1 MNRSEIKSIIESI
14 MFAYGEPISIKE
26 LKQAINE
33 DLSPKEI
40 EYMLNLLKYEYEEQN
55 RGIQIIKLEDI
66 YSNILQN
73 GVEPIE
79 ISKPF
84 LMKNGFVL
92 KKLLVTFDE
101 DKFDKFVYLNDGFT
115 IELYIPEKNACL
127 NVARLIIHK
136 NNTGNMID
144 VKLNYVH
151 ELQQAFRMCNLQY
164 VADNFKI

>member
-1 MNRSEIKSIIESI
+1 MYALNDIVLYK
-14 MFAYGEPISIKE
+14 GEPKRIVS
-26 LKQAINE
+26 LSNE
-33 DLSPKEI
+33 YVET
-40 EYMLNLLKYEYEEQN
+40 Y
-55 RGIQIIKLEDI
+55 IKLEDI
-66 YSNILQN
+66 YFNILQN

-79 ISKPF
+79 ISKSF
-84 LMKNGFVL
+84 LMKNGFDL

-101 DKFDKFVYLNDGFT
+101 DKFAKFVYLNDGFV
-115 IELYIPEKNACL
+115 IELYISEKNDGL
-127 NVARLIIHK
+127 NVARLVIHK

>member
-1 MNRSEIKSIIESI
+1 MYALNDIVLYK
-14 MFAYGEPISIKE
+14 GEPKRIVS
-26 LKQAINE
+26 LSNE
-33 DLSPKEI
+33 YVET
-40 EYMLNLLKYEYEEQN
+40 Y
-55 RGIQIIKLEDI
+55 IKLEDI
-66 YSNILQN
+66 YFNILQN

-84 LMKNGFVL
+84 LLKNGFVL

-101 DKFDKFVYLNDGFT
+101 DKFAKFVYLNDGFA
-115 IELYIPEKNACL
+115 IELYISEKDDDL

-136 NNTGNMID
+136 NGVGNMID

>member
-1 MNRSEIKSIIESI
+1 MYALNDIVLYK
-14 MFAYGEPISIKE
+14 GEPKRIVS
-26 LKQAINE
+26 LSNE
-33 DLSPKEI
+33 YVET
-40 EYMLNLLKYEYEEQN
+40 Y
-55 RGIQIIKLEDI
+55 IKLEDI

-101 DKFDKFVYLNDGFT
+101 DKFAKFVYLNDGFV
-115 IELYIPEKNACL
+115 IELYISEKNDGL
-127 NVARLIIHK
+127 NVARLVIHK

>member
-1 MNRSEIKSIIESI
+1 MYALNDIVLYK
-14 MFAYGEPISIKE
+14 GEPKRIVS
-26 LKQAINE
+26 LSNE
-33 DLSPKEI
+33 YVET
-40 EYMLNLLKYEYEEQN
+40 Y
-55 RGIQIIKLEDI
+55 IKLEDI
-66 YSNILQN
+66 YFNILQN

-101 DKFDKFVYLNDGFT
+101 DKFAKFVYLNDGFV
-115 IELYIPEKNACL
+115 IELYISEKNDGL
-127 NVARLIIHK
+127 NVARLVIHK

-164 VADNFKI
+164 IADNFKI

>member
-1 MNRSEIKSIIESI
+1 MYALNDIVLYK
-14 MFAYGEPISIKE
+14 GEPKRIVS
-26 LKQAINE
+26 LSNE
-33 DLSPKEI
+33 YVET
-40 EYMLNLLKYEYEEQN
+40 Y
-55 RGIQIIKLEDI
+55 IKLEDI
-66 YSNILQN
+66 YFNILQN

-79 ISKPF
+79 ISNSF
-84 LMKNGFVL
+84 LLKNGFVL

-101 DKFDKFVYLNDGFT
+101 DKFDKFVYVYLNDGFV
-115 IELYIPEKNACL
+115 IELYISEKDADL

-136 NNTGNMID
+136 NGTGNMID

>member
-1 MNRSEIKSIIESI
+1 MYALNDIIL
-14 MFAYGEPISIKE
+14 YKGEPKRIVS
-26 LKQAINE
+26 LSNE
-33 DLSPKEI
+33 YVET
-40 EYMLNLLKYEYEEQN
+40 Y
-55 RGIQIIKLEDI
+55 IKLEDI

-73 GVEPIE
+73 GIEPIE

-101 DKFDKFVYLNDGFT
+101 DKFAKFVYLNDGFV
-115 IELYIPEKNACL
+115 IELYISEKNDGL
-127 NVARLIIHK
+127 NVARLVIHK
-136 NNTGNMID
+136 NGTGNMID

>member
-1 MNRSEIKSIIESI
+1 MYALNDIVLYK
-14 MFAYGEPISIKE
+14 GEPKRIVS
-26 LKQAINE
+26 LSNE
-33 DLSPKEI
+33 YVET
-40 EYMLNLLKYEYEEQN
+40 Y
-55 RGIQIIKLEDI
+55 IKLEDI

-84 LMKNGFVL
+84 LMKNNFVL
-92 KKLLVTFDE
+92 KKLLVTFDK
-101 DKFDKFVYLNDGFT
+101 DKFDKFVYLKFVYLNDGFT
-115 IELYIPEKNACL
+115 IKLYISEKNDGL
-127 NVARLIIHK
+127 NVARLVIHK
-136 NNTGNMID
+136 NGTGNMID

>member
-1 MNRSEIKSIIESI
+1 MYALNDIVLYK
-14 MFAYGEPISIKE
+14 GEPKRIVS
-26 LKQAINE
+26 LSNE
-33 DLSPKEI
+33 YVET
-40 EYMLNLLKYEYEEQN
+40 Y
-55 RGIQIIKLEDI
+55 IKLEDI
-66 YSNILQN
+66 YFNILQN

-101 DKFDKFVYLNDGFT
+101 DKFAKFVYLNDGFV
-115 IELYIPEKNACL
+115 IELYISEKDVDL
-127 NVARLIIHK
+127 NVARLVIHK

-164 VADNFKI
+164 IADNFKI

>member
-1 MNRSEIKSIIESI
+1 MYALNDIVLYK
-14 MFAYGEPISIKE
+14 GEPKRIVS
-26 LKQAINE
+26 LSNE
-33 DLSPKEI
+33 YVET
-40 EYMLNLLKYEYEEQN
+40 Y
-55 RGIQIIKLEDI
+55 IKLEDI

-101 DKFDKFVYLNDGFT
+101 DKFAKFVYLNDGFA
-115 IELYIPEKNACL
+115 IELYISEKNDGL
-127 NVARLIIHK
+127 NVTRLVIHK
-136 NNTGNMID
+136 NGTGNMID

>member
-1 MNRSEIKSIIESI
+1 MYALNDIVLYK
-14 MFAYGEPISIKE
+14 GEPKRIVS
-26 LKQAINE
+26 LSNE
-33 DLSPKEI
+33 YVET
-40 EYMLNLLKYEYEEQN
+40 Y
-55 RGIQIIKLEDI
+55 IKLEDI

-115 IELYIPEKNACL
+115 IKLYISEKNDGL
-127 NVARLIIHK
+127 NVARLVIHK
-136 NNTGNMID
+136 NGTGNMID

-164 VADNFKI
+164 IADNFKI

>member
-1 MNRSEIKSIIESI
+1 MYALNDIVLYK
-14 MFAYGEPISIKE
+14 GEPKRIVS
-26 LKQAINE
+26 LSNE
-33 DLSPKEI
+33 YVET
-40 EYMLNLLKYEYEEQN
+40 Y
-55 RGIQIIKLEDI
+55 IKLEDI

-101 DKFDKFVYLNDGFT
+101 DKFIKFVYLNDGFT
-115 IELYIPEKNACL
+115 IELYISEKNDGL
-127 NVARLIIHK
+127 NVARLVIHK
-136 NNTGNMID
+136 NNVGNMID

-164 VADNFKI
+164 IADNFKI

>member
-1 MNRSEIKSIIESI
+1 MYALNDIVLYK
-14 MFAYGEPISIKE
+14 GEPKRIVS
-26 LKQAINE
+26 LSNE
-33 DLSPKEI
+33 YVET
-40 EYMLNLLKYEYEEQN
+40 Y
-55 RGIQIIKLEDI
+55 IKLEDI
-66 YSNILQN
+66 YFNILQN

-101 DKFDKFVYLNDGFT
+101 DKFAKFVYLNDGFI
-115 IELYIPEKNACL
+115 IELYISEKDDSL
-127 NVARLIIHK
+127 NVARLVIHK
-136 NNTGNMID
+136 NNAGNMID

>member
-1 MNRSEIKSIIESI
+1 MYALNDIVLYK
-14 MFAYGEPISIKE
+14 GEPKRIVS
-26 LKQAINE
+26 LSNE
-33 DLSPKEI
+33 YVET
-40 EYMLNLLKYEYEEQN
+40 Y
-55 RGIQIIKLEDI
+55 IKLEDI

-101 DKFDKFVYLNDGFT
+101 DKFAKFVYLNDGFV
-115 IELYIPEKNACL
+115 IELYISEKNDGL
-127 NVARLIIHK
+127 NVARLVIHK

-151 ELQQAFRMCNLQY
+151 ELQQTFRMCNLQY

>member
-1 MNRSEIKSIIESI
+1 MYALNDIVLYK
-14 MFAYGEPISIKE
+14 GEPKRIVS
-26 LKQAINE
+26 LSNE
-33 DLSPKEI
+33 YVET
-40 EYMLNLLKYEYEEQN
+40 Y
-55 RGIQIIKLEDI
+55 IKLEDI

-101 DKFDKFVYLNDGFT
+101 DKFAKFVYLNDGFV
-115 IELYIPEKNACL
+115 IELYISEKNDGL
-127 NVARLIIHK
+127 NVARLVIHK
-136 NNTGNMID
+136 NNVGNMID

>member
-1 MNRSEIKSIIESI
+1 MYALNDIVLYK
-14 MFAYGEPISIKE
+14 GEPKRIVS
-26 LKQAINE
+26 LSNE
-33 DLSPKEI
+33 YVET
-40 EYMLNLLKYEYEEQN
+40 Y
-55 RGIQIIKLEDI
+55 IKLEDI

-79 ISKPF
+79 ISKSF

-101 DKFDKFVYLNDGFT
+101 DKFTKFVYLNDGFT
-115 IELYIPEKNACL
+115 IELYISEKNDGL
-127 NVARLIIHK
+127 NVARLVIHK

>member
-1 MNRSEIKSIIESI
+1 MYALNDIVLYK
-14 MFAYGEPISIKE
+14 GEPKRIVS
-26 LKQAINE
+26 LSNE
-33 DLSPKEI
+33 YVET
-40 EYMLNLLKYEYEEQN
+40 Y
-55 RGIQIIKLEDI
+55 IKLEDI

-84 LMKNGFVL
+84 LMKNDFVL
-92 KKLLVTFDE
+92 KKLLVTFDK
-101 DKFDKFVYLNDGFT
+101 DKFDKFVYLKFVYLNDGFT
-115 IELYIPEKNACL
+115 IKLYISEKNDGL
-127 NVARLIIHK
+127 NVARLVIHK
-136 NNTGNMID
+136 NGTGNMID

>member
-1 MNRSEIKSIIESI
+1 MYALNDIVLYK
-14 MFAYGEPISIKE
+14 GEPKRIVS
-26 LKQAINE
+26 LSNE
-33 DLSPKEI
+33 YVET
-40 EYMLNLLKYEYEEQN
+40 Y
-55 RGIQIIKLEDI
+55 IKLEDI

-84 LMKNGFVL
+84 FMKNGFVL

-101 DKFDKFVYLNDGFT
+101 DKFDKFVYLNDSFD
-115 IELYIPEKNACL
+115 IELYISEKDADL

-136 NNTGNMID
+136 NGTGNMID

>member
-1 MNRSEIKSIIESI
+1 MYALNDIVLYK
-14 MFAYGEPISIKE
+14 GEPKRIVS
-26 LKQAINE
+26 LSNE
-33 DLSPKEI
+33 YVET
-40 EYMLNLLKYEYEEQN
+40 Y
-55 RGIQIIKLEDI
+55 IKLEDI

-92 KKLLVTFDE
+92 KKLLVTFDK
-101 DKFDKFVYLNDGFT
+101 DKFDKFVYLNDGFV
-115 IELYIPEKNACL
+115 IELYISEKNDGL
-127 NVARLIIHK
+127 NVARLVIHK
-136 NNTGNMID
+136 NNAGNMID

-164 VADNFKI
+164 IADNFKI

>member
-1 MNRSEIKSIIESI
+1 MYALNDIVLYK
-14 MFAYGEPISIKE
+14 GEPKRIVSLSNEYVETYIKV
-26 LKQAINE
+26 
-33 DLSPKEI
+33 
-40 EYMLNLLKYEYEEQN
+40 
-55 RGIQIIKLEDI
+55 EDI
-66 YSNILQN
+66 YFNILQN

-84 LMKNGFVL
+84 LLKNDFVL

-101 DKFDKFVYLNDGFT
+101 DKFDKFVYLNDGFV
-115 IELYIPEKNACL
+115 IELYISEKNNGL

-136 NNTGNMID
+136 NGTGNMID

-164 VADNFKI
+164 VADNFKF

>member
-1 MNRSEIKSIIESI
+1 MYALNDIVLYK
-14 MFAYGEPISIKE
+14 GEPKRIVS
-26 LKQAINE
+26 LSNE
-33 DLSPKEI
+33 YVET
-40 EYMLNLLKYEYEEQN
+40 Y
-55 RGIQIIKLEDI
+55 IKLEDI
-66 YSNILQN
+66 YFNILQN

-79 ISKPF
+79 ISKLF

-92 KKLLVTFDE
+92 KKLLVAFDE
-101 DKFDKFVYLNDGFT
+101 DKFAKFVYLNDGFV
-115 IELYIPEKNACL
+115 IELYISEKDVDL

>member
-1 MNRSEIKSIIESI
+1 MYALNDIVLYK
-14 MFAYGEPISIKE
+14 GEPKRIVS
-26 LKQAINE
+26 LSNE
-33 DLSPKEI
+33 YVET
-40 EYMLNLLKYEYEEQN
+40 Y
-55 RGIQIIKLEDI
+55 IKLEDI

-84 LMKNGFVL
+84 LLKNGFVL

-101 DKFDKFVYLNDGFT
+101 DRFDKFVYLNDSFD
-115 IELYIPEKNACL
+115 IELYISEKDVDL
-127 NVARLIIHK
+127 NVVRLIIYK
-136 NNTGNMID
+136 NGTGNMID

-151 ELQQAFRMCNLQY
+151 ELQQAFRICNLQY

>member
-1 MNRSEIKSIIESI
+1 MYALNDIVLYK
-14 MFAYGEPISIKE
+14 GEPKRIVS
-26 LKQAINE
+26 LSNE
-33 DLSPKEI
+33 YVET
-40 EYMLNLLKYEYEEQN
+40 Y
-55 RGIQIIKLEDI
+55 IKLEDI
-66 YSNILQN
+66 YFNILQN
-73 GVEPIE
+73 GVEPIK

-115 IELYIPEKNACL
+115 IELYISEKNACL
-127 NVARLIIHK
+127 NVARLVIHK
-136 NNTGNMID
+136 NGTGNMID

>member
-1 MNRSEIKSIIESI
+1 MYALNDIVLYK
-14 MFAYGEPISIKE
+14 GEPKRIVSLSNEYVETYIKV
-26 LKQAINE
+26 
-33 DLSPKEI
+33 
-40 EYMLNLLKYEYEEQN
+40 
-55 RGIQIIKLEDI
+55 EDI
-66 YSNILQN
+66 YFNILQN

-84 LMKNGFVL
+84 LLKNGFVL

-101 DKFDKFVYLNDGFT
+101 DKFDKFVYLNDGFV
-115 IELYIPEKNACL
+115 IELYISEKNNGL

-136 NNTGNMID
+136 NCTGNIID

-164 VADNFKI
+164 VADNFKF

>member
-1 MNRSEIKSIIESI
+1 MYALNDIVLYK
-14 MFAYGEPISIKE
+14 GEPKRIVS
-26 LKQAINE
+26 LSNE
-33 DLSPKEI
+33 YVET
-40 EYMLNLLKYEYEEQN
+40 Y
-55 RGIQIIKLEDI
+55 IKLEDI
-66 YSNILQN
+66 YFNILQN
-73 GVEPIE
+73 GVETIE
-79 ISKPF
+79 ISKPC
-84 LMKNGFVL
+84 LLKNGFVL

-115 IELYIPEKNACL
+115 IKLYISEKNDGL
-127 NVARLIIHK
+127 NVARLVIHK

>member
-1 MNRSEIKSIIESI
+1 MYALNDIVLYK
-14 MFAYGEPISIKE
+14 GEPKRIVS
-26 LKQAINE
+26 LSNE
-33 DLSPKEI
+33 YVET
-40 EYMLNLLKYEYEEQN
+40 Y
-55 RGIQIIKLEDI
+55 IKLEDI
-66 YSNILQN
+66 YFNILQN

-101 DKFDKFVYLNDGFT
+101 DKFAKFVYLNDGFV
-115 IELYIPEKNACL
+115 IELYISEKNDGL
-127 NVARLIIHK
+127 NVARLVIHK
-136 NNTGNMID
+136 NGVGNMID
-144 VKLNYVH
+144 VKLNYIH

>member
-1 MNRSEIKSIIESI
+1 MYALNDIVLYK
-14 MFAYGEPISIKE
+14 GEPKRIVS
-26 LKQAINE
+26 LSNE
-33 DLSPKEI
+33 YVET
-40 EYMLNLLKYEYEEQN
+40 Y
-55 RGIQIIKLEDI
+55 IKLEDI

-84 LMKNGFVL
+84 LLKNGFVL

-101 DKFDKFVYLNDGFT
+101 DKFTKFVYLNDGFT
-115 IELYIPEKNACL
+115 IELYISEKNDGL
-127 NVARLIIHK
+127 NVAKLVIHK
-136 NNTGNMID
+136 NNVGNMID

-164 VADNFKI
+164 IADNFKI

>member
-1 MNRSEIKSIIESI
+1 MYALNDIVLYK
-14 MFAYGEPISIKE
+14 GEPKRIVS
-26 LKQAINE
+26 LSNE
-33 DLSPKEI
+33 YVET
-40 EYMLNLLKYEYEEQN
+40 Y
-55 RGIQIIKLEDI
+55 IKLEDI

-79 ISKPF
+79 ISKSF
-84 LMKNGFVL
+84 LMKNGFDL

-115 IELYIPEKNACL
+115 IKLYISEKNDGL

>member
-1 MNRSEIKSIIESI
+1 MYALNDIVLYK
-14 MFAYGEPISIKE
+14 GEPKRIVS
-26 LKQAINE
+26 LSNE
-33 DLSPKEI
+33 YVET
-40 EYMLNLLKYEYEEQN
+40 Y
-55 RGIQIIKLEDI
+55 IKLEDI
-66 YSNILQN
+66 YFNILQN

-101 DKFDKFVYLNDGFT
+101 DKFAKFVYLNDGFA
-115 IELYIPEKNACL
+115 IELYISEKDDDL
-127 NVARLIIHK
+127 NVARLVIHK
-136 NNTGNMID
+136 NGVGNMID

>member
-1 MNRSEIKSIIESI
+1 MYALNDIVLYK
-14 MFAYGEPISIKE
+14 GEPKRIVS
-26 LKQAINE
+26 LSNE
-33 DLSPKEI
+33 YVET
-40 EYMLNLLKYEYEEQN
+40 Y
-55 RGIQIIKLEDI
+55 IKLEDI

-79 ISKPF
+79 ISNSF
-84 LMKNGFVL
+84 LLKNGFVL

-101 DKFDKFVYLNDGFT
+101 DKFDKFVYVYLNDGFV
-115 IELYIPEKNACL
+115 IELYISEKDADL

-136 NNTGNMID
+136 NGTGNMID

-164 VADNFKI
+164 LADNFKI

>member
-1 MNRSEIKSIIESI
+1 MYALNDIVLYKSEPKRIVSLS
-14 MFAYGEPISIKE
+14 
-26 LKQAINE
+26 NE
-33 DLSPKEI
+33 YVET
-40 EYMLNLLKYEYEEQN
+40 Y
-55 RGIQIIKLEDI
+55 IKLEDI

-84 LMKNGFVL
+84 LLKNGFVL

-101 DKFDKFVYLNDGFT
+101 DKFDKFVYVYLNDGFV
-115 IELYIPEKNACL
+115 IELYISEKDADL

-136 NNTGNMID
+136 NGTGNMID

>member
-1 MNRSEIKSIIESI
+1 MYALNDIVLYK
-14 MFAYGEPISIKE
+14 GEPKRIVS
-26 LKQAINE
+26 LSNE
-33 DLSPKEI
+33 YVET
-40 EYMLNLLKYEYEEQN
+40 Y
-55 RGIQIIKLEDI
+55 IKLEDI
-66 YSNILQN
+66 YFNILQN

-79 ISKPF
+79 ISKAF

-101 DKFDKFVYLNDGFT
+101 DKFAKFVYLNDGFA
-115 IELYIPEKNACL
+115 IELYISEKDVDL

>member
-1 MNRSEIKSIIESI
+1 MYALNDIVLYK
-14 MFAYGEPISIKE
+14 GEPKRIVS
-26 LKQAINE
+26 LSNE
-33 DLSPKEI
+33 YVET
-40 EYMLNLLKYEYEEQN
+40 Y
-55 RGIQIIKLEDI
+55 IKLEDI
-66 YSNILQN
+66 YFNILQN

-101 DKFDKFVYLNDGFT
+101 GKFTKFVYLNDGFA
-115 IELYIPEKNACL
+115 IELYISEKDADL

>member
-1 MNRSEIKSIIESI
+1 MYALNDIVLYK
-14 MFAYGEPISIKE
+14 GEPKRIVSLSNEYVETYIKV
-26 LKQAINE
+26 
-33 DLSPKEI
+33 
-40 EYMLNLLKYEYEEQN
+40 
-55 RGIQIIKLEDI
+55 EDI
-66 YSNILQN
+66 YFNILQN

-84 LMKNGFVL
+84 LLKNDFVL

-101 DKFDKFVYLNDGFT
+101 DKFDKFVYLNDGFV
-115 IELYIPEKNACL
+115 IELYISEKDVDL

-136 NNTGNMID
+136 NGTGNMID

-164 VADNFKI
+164 VADNFKF

>member
-1 MNRSEIKSIIESI
+1 MYALNDIVLYK
-14 MFAYGEPISIKE
+14 GEPKRIVSLSNEYVETYIKV
-26 LKQAINE
+26 
-33 DLSPKEI
+33 
-40 EYMLNLLKYEYEEQN
+40 
-55 RGIQIIKLEDI
+55 EDI
-66 YSNILQN
+66 YSNILKN
-73 GVEPIE
+73 GVKPIE

-84 LMKNGFVL
+84 LLKNGFIL

-101 DKFDKFVYLNDGFT
+101 DKFDKFVYLNDSFD
-115 IELYIPEKNACL
+115 IELYISEKDVDL

-136 NNTGNMID
+136 NGTGNMID

>member
-1 MNRSEIKSIIESI
+1 MYALNDIVLYK
-14 MFAYGEPISIKE
+14 GEPKRIVS
-26 LKQAINE
+26 LSNE
-33 DLSPKEI
+33 YVET
-40 EYMLNLLKYEYEEQN
+40 Y
-55 RGIQIIKLEDI
+55 IKLEDI
-66 YSNILQN
+66 YFNILQN

-101 DKFDKFVYLNDGFT
+101 DKFAKFVYLNDVFA
-115 IELYIPEKNACL
+115 IELYISEKNNGL
-127 NVARLIIHK
+127 NVAKLVIHK
-136 NNTGNMID
+136 NGTGNMID

-164 VADNFKI
+164 VADNFKF